1 MYRLGT
7 TPFAHPRGSL
17 LYLCMLFDCY
27 VIGGLFVGVLAS
39 LLLILEIRA
48 HAYRAQIYEKN
59 K

>member
-39 LLLILEIRA
+39 LLLIRDSRA
-48 HAYRAQIYEKN
+48 RLLGTNLCKT
-59 K
+59 

>member
-27 VIGGLFVGVLAS
+27 VIGGLFVGVLAFP
-39 LLLILEIRA
+39 LIYLRFARTLIG
-48 HAYRAQIYEKN
+48 HKFT
-59 K
+59 KK

>member
-27 VIGGLFVGVLAS
+27 VIGGLFVGVLANFF
-39 LLLILEIRA
+39 IKVRA
-48 HAYRAQIYEKN
+48 HAIMATKLRKIPEN
-59 K
+59 

>member
-39 LLLILEIRA
+39 LLLIRDSRA
-48 HAYRAQIYEKN
+48 RL
-59 K
+59 